1 MACDNHIYENKSLT
15 LYSSANII
23 SIISISAG
31 WAQLVSFI
39 VTKMVLKPYN
49 TH

>member
-23 SIISISAG
+23 KTWLGSVG
-31 WAQLVSFI
+31 FFNCY
-39 VTKMVLKPYN
+39 KNGP
-49 TH
+49 